1 MPMRPRAALPE
12 ALVGRPGEILE
23 QRAWAALPAAP
34 EQVLAARPG
43 KTLEQRAWAA
53 QPARPGETLEQRAW
67 AEAPVVR
74 RTLDRPRAI

>member
-1 MPMRPRAALPE
+1 M
-12 ALVGRPGEILE
+12 
-23 QRAWAALPAAP
+23 AALPAAP

-43 KTLEQRAWAA
+43 KTLERRAWAA

-74 RTLDRPRAI
+74 QTLDKPRAI